1 MTSFISKCIIALM
14 VLAALCT
21 KADAQ
26 LILNR
31 QVVGTNGG
39 SGNLQQVLI
48 QYTIGEPVVLPITDG
63 RLLLTQGF
71 QQPYELPPLPPGKSP
86 VKSYI
91 LFPNPAL
98 TTVKVQFE
106 LLADAMVNIL
116 MLNTA
121 GQEVYNKQHQAGQG
135 TSTVVIP
142 VNRFA
147 AGLYTVVLKVGV
159 NIYFEKLIVQ

>member
-48 QYTIGEPVVLPITDG
+48 QYTIGEPVVLPHYRRAVAADTG
-63 RLLLTQGF
+63 V
-71 QQPYELPPLPPGKSP
+71 SA
-86 VKSYI
+86 
-91 LFPNPAL
+91 AL
-98 TTVKVQFE
+98 
-106 LLADAMVNIL
+106 
-116 MLNTA
+116 
-121 GQEVYNKQHQAGQG
+121 
-135 TSTVVIP
+135 
-142 VNRFA
+142 
-147 AGLYTVVLKVGV
+147 
-159 NIYFEKLIVQ
+159 

>member
-21 KADAQ
+21 KANAQ

-31 QVVGTNGG
+31 QVVGSNGG
-39 SGNLQQVLI
+39 SGNLNQVLI
-48 QYTIGEPVVLPITDG
+48 QYTIGEPVMLPITNG
-63 RLLLTQGF
+63 QLFLTQGF
-71 QQPYELPPLPPGKSP
+71 QQPFELPPLPPGKSP

-135 TSTVVIP
+135 KSTVVIP